1 MLRWDSG
8 RKSSGRVAGKGW
20 LHDLG
25 VNRLW
30 EEQEE
35 QEEFVDMGMGAT
47 VNLGRVVEGRARA
60 LSAERRTG
68 KSALRTNVTCHLLR

>member
-8 RKSSGRVAGKGW
+8 RKSSGRGAGKSS

-35 QEEFVDMGMGAT
+35 FVDMGMGGT
-47 VNLGRVVEGRARA
+47 VNLGRVVEDGRARL
-60 LSAERRTG
+60 LSAE
-68 KSALRTNVTCHLLR
+68 C

>member
-1 MLRWDSG
+1 MLRWDTG
-8 RKSSGRVAGKGW
+8 RKSSGRGAGKSS

-35 QEEFVDMGMGAT
+35 QEEFVDMGMGGT

-60 LSAERRTG
+60 LAE
-68 KSALRTNVTCHLLR
+68 C